1 MSKNRHGGK
10 KRQKQRRHFRRQVD
24 IAYIAAA
31 AAAGEGGIAICHI
44 ALCTAHICVHPS
56 HLRRLRAQVKHVM
69 IAVLSSR
76 SLNNLL
82 PSSPWVRGPLTK
94 QCLASALRPIVNYQS
109 ATSTEG
115 GGNQKWALNDLQQI
129 SSKNTLVGLLVRCI
143 TWAFL
148 SNQVV

>member
-1 MSKNRHGGK
+1 M
-10 KRQKQRRHFRRQVD
+10 
-24 IAYIAAA
+24 AAA
-31 AAAGEGGIAICHI
+31 AAAARGGRQAGCMSYSTVQC
-44 ALCTAHICVHPS
+44 AYLCVHPS
-56 HLRRLRAQVKHVM
+56 HLRRLRAQVKHFI
-69 IAVLSSR
+69 IAALSSRR

-129 SSKNTLVGLLVRCI
+129 CSKNTLI
-143 TWAFL
+143 
-148 SNQVV
+148 

>member
-1 MSKNRHGGK
+1 MSYSTV
-10 KRQKQRRHFRRQVD
+10 Q
-24 IAYIAAA
+24 
-31 AAAGEGGIAICHI
+31 C
-44 ALCTAHICVHPS
+44 AHICVHPS
-56 HLRRLRAQVKHVM
+56 HLRRLRAQVRHFM

-115 GGNQKWALNDLQQI
+115 NQKWALNDLQQI
-129 SSKNTLVGLLVRCI
+129 SSKKVLTQDVILHVRCI

>member
-1 MSKNRHGGK
+1 MESLSATQGNCKQGNGCHSEKGHGEEFLRIKRRLSGGKGRMSKNRHGGK

-24 IAYIAAA
+24 IAYIWQQQQR
-31 AAAGEGGIAICHI
+31 GEGGIAICHI

-94 QCLASALRPIVNYQS
+94 QCL
-109 ATSTEG
+109 
-115 GGNQKWALNDLQQI
+115 
-129 SSKNTLVGLLVRCI
+129 LLLYDR
-143 TWAFL
+143 
-148 SNQVV
+148 